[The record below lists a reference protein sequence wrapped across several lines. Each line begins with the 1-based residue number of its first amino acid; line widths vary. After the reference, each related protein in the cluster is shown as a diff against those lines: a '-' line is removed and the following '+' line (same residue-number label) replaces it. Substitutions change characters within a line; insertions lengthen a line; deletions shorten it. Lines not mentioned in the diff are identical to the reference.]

1 MGEENINYSFR
12 RTSRHSRDEFST
24 PKERI
29 SYNSLFLRIILILIV
44 PIFLSA
50 CGSSRKVAL
59 KAKPLQATEVK
70 TSKTSQSGNK
80 VKIVK
85 KRGTIAQRVDDYIAE
100 FSGVAQS
107 EMNIYEIPASI
118 TLAQGILES
127 GMGESRLAVKANN
140 HFGIK
145 CHKNWRGKKIYHDDD
160 EKGEC
165 FRVYKSPIDSYRD
178 HSLFLSNRNR
188 YSFLFEL
195 KKGDYKGWAKGLKK
209 AGYATDPTYSKKLI
223 ELIERFDL
231 IQYDRNNNTK
241 KPVILKMDSVAI
253 QYKVK
258 KGDTLYSIS
267 RRYNVSVEKIKS
279 ENSIIGNTIYID
291 QVLKIPNSK

>member
-1 MGEENINYSFR
+1 
-12 RTSRHSRDEFST
+12 
-24 PKERI
+24 
-29 SYNSLFLRIILILIV
+29 
-44 PIFLSA
+44 
-50 CGSSRKVAL
+50 
-59 KAKPLQATEVK
+59 
-70 TSKTSQSGNK
+70 
-80 VKIVK
+80 
-85 KRGTIAQRVDDYIAE
+85 
-100 FSGVAQS
+100 
-107 EMNIYEIPASI
+107 MNIYEIPASI

>member
-1 MGEENINYSFR
+1 MS
-12 RTSRHSRDEFST
+12 
-24 PKERI
+24 P
-29 SYNSLFLRIILILIV
+29 
-44 PIFLSA
+44 
-50 CGSSRKVAL
+50 
-59 KAKPLQATEVK
+59 
-70 TSKTSQSGNK
+70 SGNK

-85 KRGTIAQRVDDYIAE
+85 KRGSITQRVNEYISK
-100 FSGVAQS
+100 FSEVAQS
-107 EMNIYEIPASI
+107 EMNKYEIPASL

-188 YSFLFEL
+188 YSFLFQL
-195 KKGDYKGWAKGLKK
+195 KKDDYKGWAKGLKK

-223 ELIERFDL
+223 ELIERYDL
-231 IQYDRNNNTK
+231 TQYDRNINRK
-241 KPVILKMDSVAI
+241 KSNFLKEDSTVI